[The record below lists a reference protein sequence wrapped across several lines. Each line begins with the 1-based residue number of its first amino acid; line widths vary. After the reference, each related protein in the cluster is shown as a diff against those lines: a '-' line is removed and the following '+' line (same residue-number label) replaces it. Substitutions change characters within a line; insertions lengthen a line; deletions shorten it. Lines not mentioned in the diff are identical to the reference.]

1 MPLPDCSEKYSYRHQ
16 REAMMTS
23 RREIELGKLAT
34 SLGYDLVKVISR
46 GARGEFEQYGTYR
59 IYDGNADVLLVLSLE
74 GFDET
79 EAELALYPKAPKRRL
94 KEEANSGTEAT
105 RRRLGRALAL
115 RNAGKTFREIGAE
128 FGVTVERARQMVL
141 QARLWRG
148 NWAYNLTARARNVLG
163 NYLDVDVT
171 KMDELEAAKAV
182 AAILSPRDLLRVPNV
197 GRKTLEEISA
207 WLASH
212 GLAPRVDR
220 QAL

>member
-1 MPLPDCSEKYSYRHQ
+1 
-16 REAMMTS
+16 MTLNKRS
-23 RREIELGKLAT
+23 RLDRKIG
-34 SLGYDLVKVISR
+34 
-46 GARGEFEQYGTYR
+46 Q
-59 IYDGNADVLLVLSLE
+59 NNNVLSLQVARD
-74 GFDET
+74 GARQSRDGSNGHISQLLSNSET
-79 EAELALYPKAPKRRL
+79 TGVGHQRQLERLEAENEQLRGSVVELVLQIRASRGYLAGCLRV
-94 KEEANSGTEAT
+94 GTETT
-105 RRRLGRALAL
+105 RKRLGRALAL

-163 NYLDVDVT
+163 NYLEVDVT

-182 AAILSPRDLLRVPNV
+182 AATLSPRDLLRVPNV

-207 WLASH
+207 WLASY
-212 GLAPRVDR
+212 GLAPKEAPPRVGR